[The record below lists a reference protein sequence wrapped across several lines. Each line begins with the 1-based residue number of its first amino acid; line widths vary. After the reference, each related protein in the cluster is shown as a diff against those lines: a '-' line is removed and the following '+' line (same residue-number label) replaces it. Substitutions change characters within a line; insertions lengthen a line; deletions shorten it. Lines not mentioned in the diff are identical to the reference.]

1 MKTRPQPLPPNTL
14 LRLER
19 LWPHARR
26 QGREIGQLYRVGYY
40 SRQDGLDCVWL
51 VDAKGGYSW
60 TADHA
65 FIAQHFEIVRLSKER
80 SMYGSNR
87 PQLGRLA
94 GD

>member
-1 MKTRPQPLPPNTL
+1 MRDGK
-14 LRLER
+14 
-19 LWPHARR
+19 ARR
-26 QGREIGQLYRVGYY
+26 SDNYTAWVTTRV
-40 SRQDGLDCVWL
+40 RMVWI
-51 VDAKGGYSW
+51 VSGSSMPRAAINW

-94 GD
+94 GDDLQAAKVT